1 MACAVWR
8 RCRALVLPTV
18 LAGLTLTACQ
28 RGPDTALAQ
37 TLPPALAVARGVV
50 AVDGGLISVAAPR
63 DGLITQVNVEEGA
76 HVERG
81 AVLAQLDQDRTAL
94 LADQAVAETA
104 QLQAAW
110 RGAQARALAARSEA
124 ARLTHLASADAATG
138 REAEQAQQA
147 AAVAA
152 AQGEEAGHA
161 VDVARVRE
169 RLANLEQTVRTVRAP
184 VTGLVLRRAATVG
197 AAAVTTSGAPLFVL
211 APDGPRVVRAELDE
225 AFSARVGPGA
235 TAWITDASGG
245 GHVFR
250 ARVLRVSAAFE
261 AAALEDQP
269 GGHADAR
276 VLRMVLAFE
285 EPNGL
290 RLGQRVLV
298 RIGK

>member
-81 AVLAQLDQDRTAL
+81 AVLAQLDQNRTAL

-110 RGAQARALAARSEA
+110 RGAQARALAAQSEA

-138 REAEQAQQA
+138 REAEQARQA

-152 AQGEEAGHA
+152 AQGEEAGRA

-250 ARVLRVSAAFE
+250 ARVLRVSATFE